1 MGLVIHTVF
10 SIHTAC
16 PLSTLEL
23 KPFFSGPLE
32 SCHKDLRK
40 YREHLAR
47 LTGIDDNL
55 GDIAARLYCRSSPIL
70 RSLKPKKKLRRRQ
83 NKPNSEDD
91 DVVENFFHHRAR
103 GARGGLGHQNMN

>member
-1 MGLVIHTVF
+1 
-10 SIHTAC
+10 
-16 PLSTLEL
+16 L

-55 GDIAARLYCRSSPIL
+55 RDIAGRLYCRSSPIL
-70 RSLKPKKKLRRRQ
+70 RSLKPKKKRRTRQ
-83 NKPNSEDD
+83 NKPKSEDD
-91 DVVENFFHHRAR
+91 KMVEDF
-103 GARGGLGHQNMN
+103 LIIEQEEED

>member
-1 MGLVIHTVF
+1 ME
-10 SIHTAC
+10 A
-16 PLSTLEL
+16 LSTLYL

-55 GDIAARLYCRSSPIL
+55 KDIAARLYCRSSPIL
-70 RSLKPKKKLRRRQ
+70 RSLKPIKKRRPRQ
-83 NKPNSEDD
+83 NKPKSEDD
-91 DVVENFFHHRAR
+91 KMVEDF
-103 GARGGLGHQNMN
+103 LIIEQEEQEED